1 MRSIGEFFELLY
13 LRYRVKAYES
23 LHSLRIRKMFP
34 EFAKIDAAL
43 KKSSHPYSIPKAF
56 PYGETPLLTLKTII
70 DRCRLGSNDTV
81 VELGCGRGRSVFFF
95 RHYAG
100 CTVKGVEWV
109 PEFVNRA
116 QDVARRFQID
126 RVSFTCQDMLKTDVK
141 DATFVY
147 LYGTCLDDASIEK
160 IQALQFKHGAK
171 IATVSY
177 PLERFKLLDQFT
189 ASFPWG
195 EGEVFIQSN
204 S

>member
-1 MRSIGEFFELLY
+1 MRSIGELFELLY
-13 LRYRVKAYES
+13 LRYRVKWTEWKHD
-23 LHSLRIRKMFP
+23 LHIRKMFP
-34 EFAKIDAAL
+34 DFVKIDAAL
-43 KKSSHPYSIPKAF
+43 KKSSRPYAIPKAF

-70 DRCRLGSNDTV
+70 DRCRLGPDDTV
-81 VELGCGRGRSVFFF
+81 VELGCGRGRSVFFL

-109 PEFVNRA
+109 PEFVRRA
-116 QDVARRFQID
+116 QDVACRFQID

-141 DATFVY
+141 EATFVY
-147 LYGTCLDDASIEK
+147 LYGTCLDDAAIEK
-160 IQALQFKHGAK
+160 IQALQFKPGAK

-177 PLERFKLLDQFT
+177 PLEGFKLLDQFT

-204 S
+204 